1 MSWATGFAVLK
12 EKVLEFRSPWKAA
25 GMLTA
30 GLLLF
35 LGLMA
40 FLWWFDAFIRYGA
53 VISQSKE

>member
-1 MSWATGFAVLK
+1 
-12 EKVLEFRSPWKAA
+12 
-25 GMLTA
+25 MLTA